1 MSDSDPQNVVHDF
14 ARDRRHRLIGIAL
27 MCGAVAAFALLD
39 ATAKYLNHHMDTLQ
53 VVWARYTAAFVL
65 ALVVLNPWSRP
76 GMLTTT
82 RPGLQ
87 IFRSTL
93 LLGSTVLNFL
103 AFKYLR
109 LDQALAIMFST
120 PFFVAVLSGPIL
132 GEWVGWRRWTAIGV
146 GFVGVI
152 FVTKPGAGGIH
163 PAALF
168 SLGSAVCYAVYSIT
182 TRLLARTDSSETT
195 LFYSNLVGFLA
206 LLPVLPFV
214 WTMPDSWFLVVL
226 MVLVGAM
233 GSLGHY
239 MLIAGHR
246 LAPPAVLAPF
256 IYTQLAWATTL
267 GFLIFHDVPDRW
279 TLVGAAIVV
288 ASGLYMLNRER
299 KVGPRKEQTT
309 DLKTDPPADG
319 RPPQV

>member
-1 MSDSDPQNVVHDF
+1 LSDTAPSDF
-14 ARDRRHRLIGIAL
+14 ARDRRQRLIGIAL

-39 ATAKYLNHHMDTLQ
+39 ATAKYLNHHMDTMQ

-65 ALVVLNPWSRP
+65 ALVWLNPWSRP

-82 RPGLQ
+82 RPLLQ
-87 IFRSTL
+87 IGRSTL
-93 LLGSTVLNFL
+93 LLGSTVFNFL

-146 GFVGVI
+146 GFAGVMV
-152 FVTKPGAGGIH
+152 VTRPGAGGIH
-163 PAALF
+163 PAALL
-168 SLGSAVCYAVYSIT
+168 SVASALCYAAYAIT
-182 TRLLARTDSSETT
+182 TRLLARTDSTETT
-195 LFYSNLVGFLA
+195 LFYSNLVGVLA
-206 LLPVLPFV
+206 LMPVLPFV
-214 WTMPDSWFLVVL
+214 WTTPDNWFLVAL

-233 GSLGHY
+233 GSFGHY
-239 MLIAGHR
+239 MLIVGHR

-256 IYTQLAWATTL
+256 IYTQLAWATIL
-267 GFLIFHDVPDRW
+267 GYLIFADVPDRW
-279 TLVGAAIVV
+279 TLFGAAIVV

-299 KVGPRKEQTT
+299 MVGPR
-309 DLKTDPPADG
+309 TDPKTEKAEK